1 MSKHPNK
8 TTKRNWL
15 RRGLSGILSLA
26 LILALL
32 PGTILPAQAAHWA
45 MPYAQK
51 LVEWGVMRGDNG
63 NLALDRAITRAEFV
77 AMMNRAYGYT
87 RLGSMPFPDVRT
99 RDWYYEDINIA
110 YNMGYFKGASG
121 YALPKANL
129 TREQAAVLLA
139 RNMMLQPTKGE
150 GLEFSDSRAL
160 SEWSRGLV
168 GAAADMGILGGYS
181 DGSFKPQRNITR
193 GEVASMLV
201 KAIGTPINTK
211 GEHTLGDVYGNVTVN
226 TAGVKLQNGT
236 IAGNL
241 YLTGGIDLGDV
252 LLENVNVLGEIIV
265 SGAGESHS
273 AQSSITLRNVA
284 ANGMT
289 VESITDQFVTIRA
302 EGITSIGTTTV
313 RTNAYIDDSSL
324 PGYGLDLIELDG
336 GKLLQLAGSIHEVV
350 NRTPGSD
357 LQVVQG
363 AADKITIDEYATN
376 SKVTVDGDARVDNLN
391 LDVGTKVE
399 GEGDIKNLNVGA
411 AGSTVEQLPD
421 DIVIRP
427 GIEADI
433 NGSTMNKVQAD
444 ESSADPR
451 LEAGYPK
458 VKNIAPNSADLVF
471 KTNKPGTV
479 YWAVTAVSDGSVS
492 EADLIEPPSYGGRIL
507 KSGSVKAAAG
517 KTEYNA
523 SPALSGLSQAGSYYV
538 SAVLVDNRG
547 QHSPVKVTAFS
558 TPDGTVP
565 AFTSNPYMSR
575 NTTQVAQ
582 VTGMPNK
589 SCRLYYA
596 LLPAGATAPTG
607 AELKANAVK
616 GNLGYGIRDAVKN
629 TNININVNNRP
640 LDQMTKYVVYL
651 WLEDYDG
658 AKSSRVYSVPFT
670 TPDERAPVIVNKR
683 ETGQREDSIE
693 VGVTVDEAS
702 TVYWTIIAEGRDNEM
717 AFEGLTDE
725 TAEFNPDDR
734 ALQMKIESGAGRF
747 VKNGRKQVSA
757 NNANKEVSIGFSET
771 RPLDSAKT
779 GTSSYVMYMVAK
791 DAAGNYSKVEKFAV
805 NTKDDTPPRLER
817 VDFTPAPSAGD
828 DKPRADG
835 NISLV
840 FSENVRG
847 GAGTDKKFLELYEAV
862 KKAVR
867 SNPKDDDGF
876 GAKEAMEAEAAARS
890 RLGKALHEHIKLYR
904 GPIAGDTENEVLYC
918 DTCAA
923 VETVAGSGNYR
934 IENSYTGTKPWLINY
949 CYAQVEMKDG
959 RLLVTFPTVKNSA
972 GSIDD
977 PVTGASA
984 LRLESGATY
993 HFVLDGI
1000 KDNSI
1005 EANDL
1010 VPETATPKAFTT
1022 MIAKVS
1028 LSEPSKAPGFMLAA
1042 KEKDTPAVPPA
1053 TDPTPGRTLFTA
1065 VREDGQEY
1073 GKVTVESWVG
1083 TSTDENVKLI
1093 ETNKALNPPQRIDA
1107 KFRLTPMAMGNV
1119 GDETRWDMLI
1129 WSNNDMKFTLYS
1141 RAVTDAAGNP
1151 VTENEP
1157 WVREGSAEILGS
1169 GSEPGGYGF
1178 VSLTKTIRRTSQ
1190 FDNLSSLTTREY
1202 IIHVDQ
1208 ITQRGQDTVDSKGWS
1223 AQYNVRISIVAGED
1237 NPLDTL
1243 GRTVINCQEAYRNAT
1258 QGGGVTSIGEPE
1270 LFLPQI
1276 KFTDT
1281 KPPEIISTAF
1291 VEERDGRGPFIDV
1304 TMNNRGRVNYMVIP
1318 LNNLFYTENGVT
1330 VDVPGANKIRLTD
1343 DILKKVGANYS
1354 TQNSEL
1360 VRVSG
1365 DGNAPKI
1372 TDLDKIGGTDT
1383 SGNPNQGVELTQP
1396 TWRKVMSPGSNDENV
1411 TGVRIKATD
1420 IVPAFSGA
1428 SIDLTQYAKSN
1439 TAYFICMVPQ
1449 GEATQSREEYA
1460 VGFYFTTPEARKPKL
1475 ELDIVDNTDV
1485 RATVDRTAE
1494 VSQRLLIN
1502 SSTQLNE
1509 VFKATFTSLAT
1520 NAGTNGIGSPWSSAA
1535 SSALQTR
1542 YGGYTVVQ
1550 AMREDYGNGSVFDF
1564 IASDALKARVA
1575 QDIRSG
1581 FGDGTAI
1588 LNTGPEK
1595 PVTITAAGNPATG
1608 SQLFGYKAS
1617 AMQNTEQYICVAVAA
1632 STAGSADVFR
1642 AAYYVANQD
1651 TDYPKIN
1658 SVSAGFTPGGTPDSP
1673 TVTGTIEIAFHK
1685 TLYYRL
1691 GANAIYRVA
1700 HITNTKDLNGWTDAT
1715 APGQGKY
1722 DNKTWQKVSYIS
1734 LKPQGPSIS
1743 VAHVTPVKEV
1753 NSLYFDIGEVS
1764 KPLAGKTTS
1773 WTITLPADLCNWWGA
1788 TVPSSGIAV
1797 KVTYD
1802 WEINDYTVR
1811 QIPQNMRGPD
1821 YVPSNYT
1828 N

>member
-32 PGTILPAQAAHWA
+32 PGTVLPAQAAHWA

-51 LVEWGVMRGDNG
+51 LVDWGIMRGDNG

-87 RLGSMPFPDVRT
+87 RLGSMPFPDVST

-129 TREQAAVLLA
+129 SREQAAVLLA
-139 RNMMLQPTKGE
+139 RNMMLQPSTGE
-150 GLEFSDSRAL
+150 GLDFSDSRAL

-181 DGSFKPQRNITR
+181 DGSFKPLRNITR

-201 KAIGTPINTK
+201 KAIGTPIKTK

-265 SGAGESHS
+265 SGAGESHA
-273 AQSSITLRNVA
+273 AQSSITLRNVTA
-284 ANGMT
+284 KGMT

-324 PGYGLDLIELDG
+324 PGYGLSCIELDG
-336 GKLLQLAGSIHEVV
+336 GKLLQLAGNIKEVI

-363 AADKITIDEYATN
+363 SADKIIMDEYATN
-376 SKVTVDGDARVDNLN
+376 STVTVDGGARVENLN
-391 LDVGTKVE
+391 LDVATKVE

-479 YWAVTAVSDGSVS
+479 YWAVSAVSDGSVS

-507 KSGSVKAAAG
+507 KSGTVKAAAG
-517 KTEYNA
+517 KTEYSA
-523 SPALSGLSQAGSYYV
+523 APALSGLSQAGSYYV
-538 SAVLVDNRG
+538 SAVFVDNRG

-575 NTTQVAQ
+575 NTTEVAQ

-589 SCRLYYA
+589 SCKLYYA

-607 AELKANAVK
+607 AELKANAVR
-616 GNLGYGIRDAVKN
+616 GNLGYGVRDAVKN

-670 TPDERAPVIVNKR
+670 TPDERAPVIVNR
-683 ETGQREDSIE
+683 RQSGQTENAIE
-693 VGVTVDEAS
+693 LGVTVDEAS
-702 TVYWTIIAEGRDNEM
+702 TVYWTIIPEGRDNEM

-734 ALQMKIESGAGRF
+734 ALQMKIESGAGKF
-747 VKNGRKQVSA
+747 TKNGKKQVSA
-757 NNANKEVSIGFSET
+757 NNANKEVIIGLNET

-779 GTSSYVMYMVAK
+779 GTSSYVIYMVAK

-817 VDFTPAPSAGD
+817 VEFNPAPGAGD
-828 DKPRADG
+828 DKPRADCS
-835 NISLV
+835 ISLV

-862 KKAVR
+862 KKAVKE
-867 SNPKDDDGF
+867 NPKDSDGF
-876 GAKEAMEAEAAARS
+876 GAKEAMEAEAEAR
-890 RLGKALHEHIKLYR
+890 RALAKALHEHIKLYR
-904 GPIAGDTENEVLYC
+904 GPVAGDTETEVPYC

-923 VETVAGSGNYR
+923 VEDQTTPGNYR
-934 IENSYTGTKPWLINY
+934 IENSYTGKTPWLINY

-959 RLLVTFPTVKNSA
+959 KLLVTFPTVKDNA
-972 GSIDD
+972 GNIAD
-977 PVTGASA
+977 PVTGTSA
-984 LRLESGATY
+984 LQLESGATY
-993 HFVLDGI
+993 HFVLNNI

-1010 VPETATPKAFTT
+1010 VPETAIPKAFTT

-1028 LSEPSKAPGFMLAA
+1028 LTEPSKSPGFMLAA
-1042 KEKDTPAVPPA
+1042 KEKDILDSSGTVASA
-1053 TDPTPGRTLFTA
+1053 GRTIFEA
-1065 VREDGQEY
+1065 VREDGYEF
-1073 GKVTVESWVG
+1073 GKVTVGNWVA
-1083 TSTDENVKLI
+1083 TSPDDDVKII
-1093 ETNKALNPPQRIDA
+1093 ETNKGVNPPQRIDA
-1107 KFRLTPMAMGNV
+1107 KFRLTPMSMGNV
-1119 GDETRWDMLI
+1119 GETTRWDMLI

-1141 RAVTDAAGNP
+1141 RALTDKDGNP
-1151 VTENEP
+1151 VKETDP
-1157 WVREGSAEILGS
+1157 WEREGTAEILGS
-1169 GSEPGGYGF
+1169 GNEAGGYGF
-1178 VSLTKTIRRTSQ
+1178 VSLTRMIRKTSQ
-1190 FDNLSSLTTREY
+1190 FESLSSLTSREY

-1223 AQYNVRISIVAGED
+1223 AQYNVRVSVVAGED
-1237 NPLDTL
+1237 NPLDDL
-1243 GRTVINCQEAYRNAT
+1243 SKTVFNCQEAYKTAT
-1258 QGGGVTSIGEPE
+1258 EGGGVTSIGEPE

-1281 KPPEIISTAF
+1281 KPPQIISTSL

-1304 TMNNRGRVNYMVIP
+1304 AMNNRGRVNYMVIP
-1318 LNNLFYTENGVT
+1318 LNNLFYTENNVT
-1330 VDVPGANKIRLTD
+1330 TDVPGPNKIKLTD
-1343 DILKKVGANYS
+1343 DILEKVGANY
-1354 TQNSEL
+1354 TPQNSEI
-1360 VRVSG
+1360 VRVA
-1365 DGNAPKI
+1365 GNAQQPKI
-1372 TDLDKIGGTDT
+1372 TALDKIGGTNVNGD
-1383 SGNPNQGVELTQP
+1383 PNKGAQLTQP
-1396 TWRKVMSPGSNDENV
+1396 TWRKVMSPGANNENS
-1411 TGVRIKATD
+1411 TGIRVNATD
-1420 IVPAFSGA
+1420 IVPAYTGA
-1428 SIDLTQYAKSN
+1428 VIDLTGYAKAN

-1449 GEATQSREEYA
+1449 GEAGQAREDYA
-1460 VGFYFTTPEARKPKL
+1460 VGFYFATPEARKPNL
-1475 ELDIVDNTDV
+1475 QLDIVNNTDV
-1485 RATVDRTAE
+1485 RATVDRTSE

-1502 SSTQLNE
+1502 SSTDSELVG
-1509 VFKATFTSLAT
+1509 VFKATFKTLAA
-1520 NAGTNGIGSPWSSAA
+1520 NAATNGIGSPWSPA
-1535 SSALQTR
+1535 SSGLQTR
-1542 YGGYTVVQ
+1542 YENYTVIQ

-1564 IASDALKARVA
+1564 IASDSLKARVA

-1595 PVTITAAGNPATG
+1595 PVTINAVGNPATG
-1608 SQLFGYKAS
+1608 NTLFGYRAD

-1632 STAGSADVFR
+1632 SKEGSADVFR
-1642 AAYYVANQD
+1642 AAYYIANQD
-1651 TDYPKIN
+1651 KDYPKIN
-1658 SVSAGFTPGGTPDSP
+1658 SVSAGFTTLGTPGNEKI
-1673 TVTGTIEIAFHK
+1673 TGSISINFHK
-1685 TLYYRL
+1685 VLYYRL

-1700 HITNTKDLNGWTDAT
+1700 HITSTTGLTGWSDITGS
-1715 APGQGKY
+1715 PGQGKY
-1722 DNKTWQKVSYIS
+1722 DNKTWQKVGYMG
-1734 LKPQGPSIS
+1734 LRPQGPSIS
-1743 VAHVTPVKEV
+1743 IAHVTPVAETV
-1753 NSLYFDIGEVS
+1753 SLSFDIGEVAR
-1764 KPLAGKTTS
+1764 PLVGKTSS
-1773 WTITLPADLCNWWGA
+1773 WEIALPADLSNWFGA
-1788 TVPSSGIAV
+1788 TVPNAGITI

-1802 WEINDYTVR
+1802 WETGEVTKR

-1821 YVPSNYT
+1821 YVPSDYT
-1828 N
+1828 